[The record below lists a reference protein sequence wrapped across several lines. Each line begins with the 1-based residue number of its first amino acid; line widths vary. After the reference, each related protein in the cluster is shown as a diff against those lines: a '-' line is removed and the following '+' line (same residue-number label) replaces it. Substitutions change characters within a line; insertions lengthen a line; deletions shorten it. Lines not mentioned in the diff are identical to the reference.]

1 MNWSSACRRKSIRS
15 HRRKELSGLL
25 DELKLVWCH
34 LRTIYIATFLEGKEA
49 LSLESMGKKIPCIV
63 ATCPY
68 SIGRANRASVSP
80 RSSSSSSSSRCGN
93 VRSQEGADNRYIL
106 LTVDAAACSLLSR
119 SLHCEI
125 GDSTQFDSLLL
136 HSEGVVSNASEDLK
150 FWYFCFLT
158 LSFDFID
165 SQFAWG

>member
-1 MNWSSACRRKSIRS
+1 MPLAYYLYRDVFR
-15 HRRKELSGLL
+15 
-25 DELKLVWCH
+25 
-34 LRTIYIATFLEGKEA
+34 GKGGSVPRIDGE
-49 LSLESMGKKIPCIV
+49 KIPCIV

-119 SLHCEI
+119 SLYCEI

-136 HSEGVVSNASEDLK
+136 HSEGVVSNASEDLN

-165 SQFAWG
+165 SQFSWGRYIANQDSALRSRRLSVVLLLNA